1 MEDDSRERSSARRAV
16 CERPSRYQRAAA
28 PGAAEPWAISRC
40 NRRRRPSAPR
50 RRDALCDATEHHRIL
65 GGGDAA
71 GRSGQR
77 SRPDRRGRRSR
88 NCNDRTAVQLA
99 ADDPAIYPIWKG
111 LIIAHRVPGTQVY
124 NARLVAAMLA
134 HGIDRILT
142 FNVADFSRYGV
153 TVLHPA
159 AVP

>member
-1 MEDDSRERSSARRAV
+1 
-16 CERPSRYQRAAA
+16 
-28 PGAAEPWAISRC
+28 
-40 NRRRRPSAPR
+40 
-50 RRDALCDATEHHRIL
+50 
-65 GGGDAA
+65 
-71 GRSGQR
+71 
-77 SRPDRRGRRSR
+77 
-88 NCNDRTAVQLA
+88 
-99 ADDPAIYPIWKG
+99 
-111 LIIAHRVPGTQVY
+111 VPGTQVY